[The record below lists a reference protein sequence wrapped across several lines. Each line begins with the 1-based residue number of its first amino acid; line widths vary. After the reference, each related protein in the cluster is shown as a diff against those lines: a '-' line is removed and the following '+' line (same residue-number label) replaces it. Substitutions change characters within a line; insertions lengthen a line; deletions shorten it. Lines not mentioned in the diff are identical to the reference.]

1 MGKTAVGLYE
11 TPQQA
16 QQVVRE
22 LVQDGFSRS
31 DIRLMLGDS
40 SSRQLREWY
49 EDEPSLADGSR
60 SQWADGG
67 ATSML
72 QSLGVPRNDAQN
84 YEEAL
89 HRGHALV
96 SVATTD
102 QRIDNAVDVMSRHD
116 IIDLHDRMRSWGG
129 SDGGARTAQTGAQAQ
144 QRHIE
149 TGEEASL
156 PVIEEEIRVGKR
168 EVDRGGVRV
177 RAHVTETPVEETVN
191 LRDEHVHVERRPADR
206 PISDADRDLLRDQT
220 FEVREHDEEAVVSK
234 DARVVEEV
242 VVRKDADVRQEKIQD
257 SVRRTDVE
265 VEQLG
270 GQNIQDWDRFRDD
283 FRTHYTSTFGSR
295 GRDFS
300 YYEPAYRY
308 GYSIASR
315 PEYRGR
321 SWSQIEPEIRRDWE
335 SRNQGSTWDD
345 IKDAVQHSWNRMTR

>member
-11 TPQQA
+11 AQAQA
-16 QQVVRE
+16 QQVVSD

-72 QSLGVPRNDAQN
+72 QSLGVPRSDAQG

-102 QRIDNAVDVMSRHD
+102 QRIDNAVDIMSRHN
-116 IIDLHDRMRSWGG
+116 IIDLNERMRSWGLA
-129 SDGGARTAQTGAQAQ
+129 DGGSRTAQSGAQAQ
-144 QRHIE
+144 RRNIE

-156 PVIEEEIRVGKR
+156 PIIEEEMRVGKR
-168 EVDRGGVRV
+168 EVERGGVRV
-177 RAHVTETPVEETVN
+177 STHVTETPVEETVN
-191 LRDEHVHVERRPADR
+191 LRDEQVHVERRPADR
-206 PISDADRDLLRDQT
+206 PITDADRAKLRDQT
-220 FEVREHDEEAVVSK
+220 IEVREHDEEAVVSK

-242 VVRKDADVRQEKIQD
+242 VVRKDVDTRQEKIQD

-283 FRTHYTSTFGSR
+283 FHTHYTSTFGSR

-321 SWSQIEPEIRRDWE
+321 EWSQVEPDIRRDWE
-335 SRNQGSTWDD
+335 SRHQDSAWDD
-345 IKDAVQHSWNRMTR
+345 VKDAVRHSWNRITR